1 MKKNFILFIA
11 TALLLAVS
19 CIKEEANVAGEKE
32 LITVKLNP
40 LTKTQLD
47 PDGTNTFWSEGDVVS
62 VSVGGNKIGD
72 LTLVEDDVFSGE
84 IESGY
89 DNNDEVVLNYPSGV
103 TDVPS
108 VQEAVENSFAN
119 GSALLEGTTTIGNL
133 RKGKGASLQNKT
145 ALLQFSVAYD
155 GDVTFSVGSKKYTVT
170 GCIADALYYACIE
183 PVVDASLS
191 FTLSEVGG
199 LKSKPTVTFEANKLY
214 KLGELDIV
222 KTDRNLAFPLS
233 AYTETYGN
241 DFAEP
246 QLSGVVDDVTYS
258 SNNTAVAVV
267 DPKTGAITL
276 KGGGTA
282 VITAQVSDNRTYYG
296 GSASYTLTVNKAD
309 RNLAFVSPSVSKYL
323 HSEFTITPNGVTDGV
338 SYESSNTSVATVD
351 ATTGKV
357 TILAPGSTT
366 ITASA
371 KETATHNLGKATYTV
386 EVPLAEW
393 NLRGTIGTIYMVKS
407 DVYTDLYVAKNVNLD
422 GTTKAFV
429 FVNYNETKTVG
440 AYGSSGSNVDTKG
453 QINSWYGSEAAATH
467 AANIYVSTSDSYDI
481 YFSPANLDFL
491 IIKTGVEEGTS
502 AWKMVGWFGS
512 ESSNQDKWSYTN
524 GISLKY
530 NYVLCAHTITRKLTT
545 SDYFLFVKDNN
556 WSEWIGSP
564 GKEYGSNG
572 RNTTNYTIT
581 KENTHTVNVNNSYDN
596 TKAQFHMNNSGTYQ
610 IAINIGNKYD
620 PVTLKFTR
628 TE

>member
-19 CIKEEANVAGEKE
+19 CIKEEANVTGEKE
-32 LITVKLNP
+32 VITVRLNP
-40 LTKTQLD
+40 LTKTQLAA
-47 PDGTNTFWSEGDVVS
+47 DGKNTLWSEGDVVS

-119 GSALLEGTTTIGNL
+119 GSALLEGTTTIGDL

-155 GDVTFSVGSKKYTVT
+155 GDVAFSVGEKKYTVT
-170 GCIADALYYACIE
+170 DCIADALYYACIE
-183 PVVDASLS
+183 PVVDAPLS
-191 FTLSEVGG
+191 FTLSEVEG

-296 GSASYTLTVNKAD
+296 GSATYTLTVNKAD
-309 RNLAFVSPSVSKYL
+309 RNLKFTEITCEGRL
-323 HSEFTITPNGVTDGV
+323 HSPVTNELTGVVDGV
-338 SYESSNTSVATVD
+338 KYESSNTKVATVD
-351 ATTGKV
+351 ATGKV
-357 TILAPGSTT
+357 TILAAGTAT
-366 ITASA
+366 ITATA
-371 KETATHNLGKATYTV
+371 AETNTHNLGTATYTV
-386 EVPLAEW
+386 NVPLAEW
-393 NLRGTIGTIYMVKS
+393 NLKGSVGTINMVKS
-407 DVYTDLYVAKNVNLD
+407 DVYTDLYVAKNVNLG

-429 FVNYNETKTVG
+429 FVNYDETKKVG
-440 AYGSSGSNVDTKG
+440 AYGSSGSNVNTNG
-453 QINSWYGSEAAATH
+453 QINSWYGSDAAATH
-467 AANIYVSTSDSYDI
+467 AANIYVSTSANYDI
-481 YFSPANLDFL
+481 YFSPENLDFL

-502 AWKMVGWFGS
+502 PWRMVGWFGS
-512 ESSNQDKWSYTN
+512 ESSSDKWGYSN
-524 GISLKY
+524 GIALKY
-530 NYVLCAHTITRKLTT
+530 NYVLAAHTITRTLSS
-545 SDYFLFVKDNN
+545 SDYFLFVADNN
-556 WSEWIGSP
+556 WSSWIGSK
-564 GKEYGSNG
+564 GEEYGSNG
-572 RNTTNYTIT
+572 RNTNHYSIASGQTINIT
-581 KENTHTVNVNNSYDN
+581 DLHHSYDN
-596 TKAQFHMNNSGTYQ
+596 QKAQFHMNNTGTYQ
-610 IAINIGNKYD
+610 IAINIGNKYES
-620 PVTLKFTR
+620 VTVKFTR
-628 TE
+628 IK